1 MEPLVQSQPQV
12 APGFVDRRQNKGGR
26 RPDGGPER
34 RQFRDSRSSGCPEAV
49 ELGEAID
56 RYKLEH
62 RRRFITYEELYHV
75 IRSLGYRKVE

>member
-1 MEPLVQSQPQV
+1 MEPLTETQPQP
-12 APGFVDRRQNKGGR
+12 APAFIDRRQNKGGR

-34 RQFRDSRSSGCPEAV
+34 RQFRDAHSSECYEAI

-75 IRSLGYRKVE
+75 IRSLGYRKA